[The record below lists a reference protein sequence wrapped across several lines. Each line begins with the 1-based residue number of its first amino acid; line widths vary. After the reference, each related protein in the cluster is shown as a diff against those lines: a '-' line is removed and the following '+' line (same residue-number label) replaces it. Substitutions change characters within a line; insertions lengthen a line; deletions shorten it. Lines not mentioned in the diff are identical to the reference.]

1 MTISTRLRWSL
12 FAVLCLAGVFNAMD
26 RPIIAILKPDM
37 MADFG
42 WTESDFGDLAAV
54 TQFSA
59 AFAFLFTGW
68 LVDRLGVNRSMHVGA
83 AAWSFAAIAHGWA
96 TTTVQVVAARVGLGA
111 TEAVQTPLTIKTV
124 ASIFE
129 PDRRSFALGI
139 ATFLASMGTIAMPF
153 IIPGLSEA
161 FGWRGALVFGGI
173 GGLLSL
179 LAWIILARGVNF
191 AIASKD
197 ETPAI
202 TTRDDG
208 TTIPAEDA
216 IAVFTQPA
224 HRSGIAKGLIDW
236 LGGLIA
242 FFDDRKLW
250 GIVIAKALSDM
261 TWWFINF
268 WLADYYRK
276 EFGLSTLELAIP
288 LAIAFAGSGLG
299 ALLAGWGSSKLLA
312 MGWSVNRVRKTM
324 MLTSALIVLPLPLV
338 LQLDSFWPVAVMM
351 GIVMAG
357 HQGFSLSIFATIT
370 DVVPNAKVARV
381 TAFGAFMGN
390 MGGVAISLIVG
401 RVLDAGF
408 GYMPIFLFAAI
419 SYLLAF
425 SWFQLMLPRIE
436 RNEGAMGSVAS

>member
-1 MTISTRLRWSL
+1 MTTISTRLRWSL

-59 AFAFLFTGW
+59 AFAFLVTGW

-139 ATFLASMGTIAMPF
+139 ATFLASIGTIAMPF
-153 IIPGLSEA
+153 VIPGLSEA

-179 LAWIILARGVNF
+179 VAWVILARGVNF
-191 AIASKD
+191 TVEA
-197 ETPAI
+197 PA
-202 TTRDDG
+202 
-208 TTIPAEDA
+208 DA
-216 IAVFTQPA
+216 AQ
-224 HRSGIAKGLIDW
+224 RSDVDH
-236 LGGLIA
+236 GGYGPILA
-242 FFDDRKLW
+242 NRRTW

-299 ALLAGWGSSKLLA
+299 ALLAGWGSSKLLG
-312 MGWSVNRVRKTM
+312 MGWSVNRVRKTV

-351 GIVMAG
+351 GVVMAG
-357 HQGFSLSIFATIT
+357 HQGFSLSIFSTIT

-390 MGGVAISLIVG
+390 MGGVAISLVVG

-436 RNEGAMGSVAS
+436 RNEGALGSVAS